1 MLQTQDRSKVRRE
14 TKIQRARFAKTRY
27 AEQAYAISLRKIA
40 RHCGEIIKAFPPLDP
55 ATLPELRQLL
65 TNYAQLLDPWA
76 RVAARRFLDDVA
88 RRDERAWTAHSRE
101 MAHELREELRSVNL
115 QPAMNKLLAEQ
126 VQLIT
131 SIPLEASQR
140 VHKLTLQALASGER
154 PASLIDEIMKSG
166 DVAVSRATLIA
177 RTETSRTATILVRT
191 RAEHIGS
198 THYMWMAVPDKL
210 TRPMHRKLDGKVFA
224 WTDPPIAEVGGQR
237 HAPGEFPNCRCWPV
251 PLYK

>member
-1 MLQTQDRSKVRRE
+1 MLQTQDRAKVRRE

-27 AEQAYAISLRKIA
+27 AEQSYAIALRKIA

-177 RTETSRTATILVRT
+177 RTETGRASTTLTMT
-191 RAEHIGS
+191 RAQSVGS
-198 THYMWMAVPDKL
+198 THYIWRTAGDSLVRHD
-210 TRPMHRKLDGKVFA
+210 HRKLNGKIFA
-224 WTDPPIAEVGGQR
+224 WTDPPIAGPNGER
-237 HAPGEFPNCRCWPV
+237 YHAGAGPNDRCNPE
-251 PLYK
+251 PIFT